1 MFNETKKGSTTQD
14 SISAQNIIA
23 QGTKFVGD
31 FTSKS
36 DLRIDGKIE
45 GNVKTPGKVVVGKT
59 GSIVGTLESTNA
71 HFEGHF
77 KGNLKLSGTL
87 TLKSTAV
94 IEGEVVTEKLAV
106 EPGAAFNVKCE
117 MKSANASSN
126 SSNHITKAFDSE
138 KKVVK

>member
-1 MFNETKKGSTTQD
+1 MFNETKKGSSSTPQD
-14 SISAQNIIA
+14 LISAQNIIA
-23 QGTKFVGD
+23 QGTKLVGD
-31 FTSKS
+31 FTSQS
-36 DLRIDGKIE
+36 DLRIDGVVE

-59 GSIVGTLESTNA
+59 GSIIGNLESTNA

-94 IEGEVVTEKLAV
+94 IEGEVLTEKLSV

-117 MKSANASSN
+117 MKSAKIVKNSN
-126 SSNHITKAFDSE
+126 SEEKPKAA
-138 KKVVK
+138 V

>member
-1 MFNETKKGSTTQD
+1 MFNETKKGSTPQD
-14 SISAQNIIA
+14 LISAQNIIA

-31 FTSKS
+31 FNSQS
-36 DLRIDGKIE
+36 DLRIDGVIE

-59 GSIVGTLESTNA
+59 GSIIGTLESTNA

-94 IEGEVVTEKLAV
+94 IEGEVVTEKLSV
-106 EPGAAFNVKCE
+106 EPGAVFNVKCE
-117 MKSANASSN
+117 MKSASSG
-126 SSNHITKAFDSE
+126 SSSGTKALNVE
-138 KKVVK
+138 RQAK